1 MNRILVGV
9 DGSAASH
16 QAARLAAEIAARFG
30 ARLTLAYVVPRLL
43 LPPDAYGLTVAEV
56 ETEHRAHADE
66 VLAAAA
72 AALGP
77 GVAVERQVLY
87 GLPAEALVEAG
98 ADADLVVVGSRGH
111 GAVSRVLLGSTS
123 DRVVHVSSRPV
134 LVVHGTVGAPASA
147 PSRPG
152 HP

>member
-1 MNRILVGV
+1 MKHVLVGI

-16 QAARLAAEIAARFG
+16 KAARMAAEIAGKFG

-56 ETEHRAHADE
+56 EAEHRAHADE

-77 GVAVERQVLY
+77 GAAPSRLVLF
-87 GLPAEALVEAG
+87 GSPADALVEA
-98 ADADLVVVGSRGH
+98 AQSEQADLVVVGSRGH

-123 DRVVHVSSRPV
+123 GRVVHVSTGPV
-134 LVVHGTVGAPASA
+134 LVVH
-147 PSRPG
+147 
-152 HP
+152 

>member
-1 MNRILVGV
+1 MKHVLVGI

-16 QAARLAAEIAARFG
+16 KAARMAAEIAGKFG

-56 ETEHRAHADE
+56 EAEHRAHADE

-77 GVAVERQVLY
+77 SAAPARLVLF
-87 GLPAEALVEAG
+87 GSPADALVEA
-98 ADADLVVVGSRGH
+98 AQSEQADLVVVGSRGH

-123 DRVVHVSSRPV
+123 GRVVHVSTGPV
-134 LVVHGTVGAPASA
+134 LVVH
-147 PSRPG
+147 
-152 HP
+152 

>member
-1 MNRILVGV
+1 MKHVLVGI

-16 QAARLAAEIAARFG
+16 KAARMAAEIAGKFG

-43 LPPDAYGLTVAEV
+43 MPPDAYGLTVAEV
-56 ETEHRAHADE
+56 EAEHRAHADE

-77 GVAVERQVLY
+77 SAAPARLVLF
-87 GLPAEALVEAG
+87 GSPADALVEA
-98 ADADLVVVGSRGH
+98 AQSEQADLVVVGSRGH

-123 DRVVHVSSRPV
+123 GRVVHVSTGPV
-134 LVVHGTVGAPASA
+134 LVVH
-147 PSRPG
+147 
-152 HP
+152 